1 MKIPPYYK
9 TKIEQLDPVLDAI
22 WDYEVVSRDIFP
34 VDVFWTPPIY
44 EAVLQL
50 QEYYI
55 FLDLKEQGI
64 V

>member
-1 MKIPPYYK
+1 MPINYDNNPLI
-9 TKIEQLDPVLDAI
+9 TKLDPVLDAC

-55 FLDLKEQGI
+55 FLDLKARGI